1 MRLINIKVKNRY
13 RFSIENCKDQGHTLR
28 GARNLSD
35 NSDSANASPV
45 RATVSAV
52 TPILSR
58 SSCRPE

>member
-1 MRLINIKVKNRY
+1 M
-13 RFSIENCKDQGHTLR
+13 FSIENCKDKGHTLR